1 MKTIFKIAWRNLWRN
16 KLRTAVILMSI
27 ILGLWGSIFFMGLMN
42 GMNESR
48 ISSAIDT
55 YLAHV
60 QIHDAAYFDNPAI
73 ENTVKD
79 IAIIRKKIAAD
90 SRIQSVSYRSI
101 VDAMAT
107 SSHGS
112 QGVQLIGIQPEEDK
126 KVVTIP
132 YKLIAGTYLT
142 KFKKPSVVIGEKL
155 AGKLGVKRN
164 AKLKFSFQNKAGD
177 VLSYAFRVEGIY
189 KLNNSVIEQHQVF
202 IKQSDLKKILG
213 IKGDF
218 IHEILIKLNQ
228 ISLVKDTKKSLQSL
242 TKQDEVQAWDDVAPE
257 LGYAQEMMAT
267 FAYIFLSIILIALSF
282 AIVNTMLMAV
292 LERKREIGIMM
303 AVGFNK
309 SKMFA
314 MIMLETLL
322 IALIATPIGL
332 WLSYIS
338 IRYFGK
344 HGLEFI
350 SVSKGMEYF
359 GIGARIFTK
368 LDASFYWT
376 IMLMTLIITFLSAL
390 IPARKA
396 LKTNPIESIREV

>member
-1 MKTIFKIAWRNLWRN
+1 MTIFKIAWRNLWRN
-16 KLRTAVILMSI
+16 KLRTGVILMSI
-27 ILGLWGSIFFMGLMN
+27 VLGLWGSIFFMGLIN
-42 GMNESR
+42 GMNDSR
-48 ISSAIDT
+48 ISSAIET
-55 YLAHV
+55 YLTHV
-60 QIHDAAYFDNPAI
+60 QIHDVAYFDNPAI
-73 ENTVKD
+73 ENSIKD
-79 IAIIRKKIAAD
+79 VDVIRKKIAAD
-90 SRIQSVSYRSI
+90 SHIQSVSYRSI

-112 QGVQLIGIQPEEDK
+112 QGVQLIGIQPEEEK
-126 KVVTIP
+126 KVVAIP
-132 YKLIAGTYLT
+132 HQLITGTYLT
-142 KFKKPSVVIGEKL
+142 KFKKPSVVIGKKL
-155 AGKLGVKRN
+155 ADKLGVKRN

-177 VLSYAFRVEGIY
+177 VLSYAFRIEGIY
-189 KLNNSVIEQHQVF
+189 KLNNSMIEQHQVF
-202 IKQSDLKKILG
+202 IKQSDLKRILG
-213 IKGDF
+213 IQGDF

-228 ISLVKDTKKSLQSL
+228 INLVKDTKKSLQSL

-257 LGYAQEMMAT
+257 LGYAQEMMAS

-309 SKMFA
+309 PKMFA

-368 LDASFYWT
+368 LDAGFYWT

-390 IPARKA
+390 VPARKA
-396 LKTNPIESIREV
+396 LKNNPIDSIREV